1 MKRAYHRFA
10 MVTIA
15 LLTVFTTMGKP
26 VDSLSS
32 LPFDD
37 IGNSYAKQE
46 IIDLYNRKI
55 ITGTTERSFSPA
67 QSISRAEFVAIIDRL
82 LGLEPVTSPVSPF
95 ADVPKQAWHYGWIQ
109 AAVQLGLADGT
120 SATAFAPSMPVT
132 RQEAAVLLARALKQA
147 GSKAE
152 ASLAFGDSSQ
162 IASWASA
169 SVAAVHKLGLIKGD
183 EQGDFRPTKPITRQE
198 TAVMIYRVLQN
209 KTWEAELKA
218 APTES
223 IKLGWQYGQ
232 TTKEYQNNVL
242 KSNVNTLSPRWYFTD
257 ALGNIVDNTDSSL
270 LTWAKQHN
278 KKVWAMV
285 GNRSDQ
291 AATHQMLSSSAARSN
306 AVTKLVA
313 YAKSY
318 KLDGLNID
326 FENVAPQD
334 RAALTAFMTELAKKL
349 KLLSVTLSIDVSPD
363 RGTDWTDAF
372 DFAALG
378 KLVDYVVL
386 MGYDEHW
393 GGSSEAGSNASLGFD
408 KAALDKLLKHVA
420 GGKIILAVPL
430 YNRDWDLNKDGSVA
444 STEFISLTQQNA
456 LMAQFAIKPVW
467 DAKIGQYTAAYLK
480 NGVRHRMWLE
490 DGRSLTAKYK
500 LVVDAELAGLA
511 YWYVGGESADIWSS
525 MRNADRFLNYTFSS

>member
-55 ITGTTERSFSPA
+55 ITGTSERSFSPA
-67 QSISRAEFVAIIDRL
+67 QSISRAEFVTIIDRF

-109 AAVQLGLADGT
+109 AAVQLGLADGI
-120 SATAFAPSMPVT
+120 SATSFAPSMPVT

-152 ASLAFGDSSQ
+152 GSLTFGDSSQ
-162 IASWASA
+162 IATWAST
-169 SVAAVHKLGLIKGD
+169 SVAAVKQLGLIKGD

-209 KTWEAELKA
+209 KNWEAELKA
-218 APTES
+218 APEES

-242 KSNVNTLSPRWYFTD
+242 RSNVNTLSPRWYFTD
-257 ALGNIVDNTDSSL
+257 ASGNITDNTDSSL

-306 AVTKLVA
+306 AVTKLVD

-334 RAALTAFMTELAKKL
+334 RAALTAFMTELSKKL
-349 KLLSVTLSIDVSPD
+349 KLISVTLSIDVSPD
-363 RGTDWTDAF
+363 RGTDWTDAL

-378 KLVDYVVL
+378 KQADYVVL

-393 GGSSEAGSNASLGFD
+393 GGGSEAGSNASLGFD
-408 KAALDKLLKHVA
+408 KAALYKLLQHVA
-420 GGKIILAVPL
+420 GEKIILAVPL

-500 LVVDAELAGLA
+500 LVVDAKLAGLA

-525 MRNADRFLNYTFSS
+525 MRNADRFLNYDFSS